1 LRGVAESRL
10 PPGLS
15 GRQLCHP
22 EAASPDFD
30 ACWDVQNVDDA
41 KLDPVF
47 WDFSRGRAAQKQR
60 FLGELFPAQLPEGA
74 TGRTFVDFFQVNK
87 MSGQPKGI
95 LAIGLGRTKR
105 K

>member
-1 LRGVAESRL
+1 MGCGKRDADWITWDAALS
-10 PPGLS
+10 PGKERP
-15 GRQLCHP
+15 G
-22 EAASPDFD
+22 DFD

-60 FLGELFPAQLPEGA
+60 FLGELFPAQLPECA
-74 TGRTFVDFFQVNK
+74 TGKAFVDFFQVDR
-87 MSGQPKGI
+87 MSGEPKGI
-95 LAIGLGRTKR
+95 LAIRLGRRRR